1 MLIALPWEH
10 EGPTDTFTRSS
21 SKLRCGI
28 PEGPTPCSLTVVP
41 ASTVQV
47 STRTGRGKCRAPPGA
62 AYWLSGLNEAPHAQA
77 SVPASGAPRNL
88 TIPAQNS
95 PFWSW
100 PGDRWGV
107 LMGLQGSV
115 CAIATVKGW
124 SGSEVDTTATH
135 PDWGQ
140 YFSNDPLT
148 VPPNHFFGR
157 WHFWDNKQK
166 MMKSN

>member
-10 EGPTDTFTRSS
+10 EGPTDTFTRRR

-28 PEGPTPCSLTVVP
+28 TEGPTPCSPTVVP
-41 ASTVQV
+41 ASTIQV
-47 STRTGRGKCRAPPGA
+47 STRTGRGKCRALPGA

-77 SVPASGAPRNL
+77 SVPASGAPW
-88 TIPAQNS
+88 IS
-95 PFWSW
+95 PSLHRKAHS
-100 PGDRWGV
+100 GGGQGGRWGV
-107 LMGLQGSV
+107 LVGLQGSV

-124 SGSEVDTTATH
+124 SGSEVDTIATH
-135 PDWGQ
+135 PDWSQ

-166 MMKSN
+166 MIKSN